1 MPRPHVAGES
11 DICML
16 IDYTGMYRTAVVR
29 GSVHHQ
35 ENSCTQK
42 EDKGSD
48 SGDPP
53 VTVKLHDSATLPCF
67 GRCPGSARWTVTR
80 TSCRSVK
87 EGYQMIHEEYLKGNF
102 SLIITRADFSK
113 RGWYTCN
120 CDSRDVC
127 DVQLKIEP
135 LNTTVEI
142 MPGQSLILRLDVSDP
157 VEVIYNSTATP
168 GASGGQIC
176 TVDGGSLQCKPE
188 YTQRAVIT
196 SDLVL
201 REVSPSDSGV
211 YAVMDKR
218 SKDVIHTYTVA
229 VQDVRKTRVW
239 KDGYQEGSADGY
251 QKADADGYQRGLG
264 VGAGAVGIVLLA
276 VGVILGIFAAPHV
289 RPLIQRFRGED
300 PSARRGEEGSL
311 REIGAAGGGVDV
323 PLAGDPQPERGSQS
337 SGD

>member
-1 MPRPHVAGES
+1 MSPQQAR
-11 DICML
+11 
-16 IDYTGMYRTAVVR
+16 
-29 GSVHHQ
+29 
-35 ENSCTQK
+35 
-42 EDKGSD
+42 SD
-48 SGDPP
+48 SDDPP

-67 GRCPGSARWTVTR
+67 GRCPGSARWTVFHKRSDALAECDR

-87 EGYQMIHEEYLKGNF
+87 EGYQMIHEECLKGNF
-102 SLIITRADFSK
+102 SLIISDADFSK
-113 RGWYTCN
+113 RNWYTCD

-135 LNTTVEI
+135 LNTTVEV
-142 MPGQSLILRLDVSDP
+142 MPGESLILRLDVSDP
-157 VEVIYNSTATP
+157 VEVVYNSAATP
-168 GASGGQIC
+168 GASGGLIC

-196 SDLVL
+196 SGLEL
-201 REVSPSDSGV
+201 RGVSPSDSGV

-218 SKDVIHTYTVA
+218 SKDLIHIYTVD
-229 VQDVRKTRVW
+229 VQDVRKTWVW
-239 KDGYQEGSADGY
+239 KDGYQEG
-251 QKADADGYQRGLG
+251 DADGYQRGLG

-300 PSARRGEEGSL
+300 PSARRGAEGSL
-311 REIGAAGGGVDV
+311 REVGAAGGGVDAT
-323 PLAGDPQPERGSQS
+323 LAGDPQPEGHSQS

>member
-1 MPRPHVAGES
+1 MQRCTSAV
-11 DICML
+11 CVL
-16 IDYTGMYRTAVVR
+16 ILATLT
-29 GSVHHQ
+29 
-35 ENSCTQK
+35 T
-42 EDKGSD
+42 GSD

-67 GRCPGSARWTVTR
+67 GRCPGSARWTVFHKR
-80 TSCRSVK
+80 SDILAVCDQTSCRSVK
-87 EGYQMIHEEYLKGNF
+87 EGYQMIYKEYLKGNF
-102 SLIITRADFSK
+102 SLIISDADFSK
-113 RGWYTCN
+113 RNWYTCD

-135 LNTTVEI
+135 LNTTVEV
-142 MPGQSLILRLDVSDP
+142 MPGESLILRLDVSDP

-168 GASGGQIC
+168 GASGGPIC

-196 SDLVL
+196 SGLEL
-201 REVSPSDSGV
+201 RGVSPSDSGV

-218 SKDVIHTYTVA
+218 SKDLIHTYTVD

-239 KDGYQEGSADGY
+239 KDGYQEG
-251 QKADADGYQRGLG
+251 DADGYQRGLG

-300 PSARRGEEGSL
+300 PSARRGAEGSL